1 MYLGLESEYFF
12 YKIYVYS
19 DPQKQLKSLG
29 KTTIQV
35 QKYRDIENISTY
47 LTYLLKIQ
55 VHSQY
60 EAYFGIINSLQKEK
74 IHLILILYYYCDCK
88 I

>member
-12 YKIYVYS
+12 NHKMIYVS
-19 DPQKQLKSLG
+19 SAPPKQLKSLG
-29 KTTIQV
+29 KKTVQV

-55 VHSQY
+55 FHS
-60 EAYFGIINSLQKEK
+60 
-74 IHLILILYYYCDCK
+74 
-88 I
+88 